1 MLIAAIV
8 FFRVGTKMEGKFLIG
23 LLILGL
29 ISAALGKFR
38 LKCDIKSIV
47 RVVTERKKKKPTQAQ
62 VN

>member
-1 MLIAAIV
+1 M
-8 FFRVGTKMEGKFLIG
+8 FNVGTKMEGKFLIG

-38 LKCDIKSIV
+38 SKCDIKSIV

-62 VN
+62 AN